1 MNKIIY
7 PVSLCFLLFLFCP
20 VKRQEEGAISCKAS
34 VSYFWNADRFDLLIS
49 QDLDSGKGVLSASGI
64 VYHNDKM
71 ESYLNKM
78 ISFSYRKNKDFY
90 NLRSEIIMDSPQ
102 MTMSVSEQRKWL
114 PEFFINPDEI
124 MLLKIKPYGHNAWIF
139 YSSNIP
145 LLVCEKSA
153 Y

>member
-7 PVSLCFLLFLFCP
+7 PVSLCFLFCFFCP
-20 VKRQEEGAISCKAS
+20 VKPQGGDAISCKTS

-64 VYHNDKM
+64 VYNNDKK
-71 ESYLNKM
+71 EYYLNKM

-114 PEFFINPDEI
+114 PEFFINPDKT
-124 MLLKIKPYGHNAWIF
+124 MLLKIKPYGQNAWVF

-145 LLVCEKSA
+145 LLVCEKIR
-153 Y
+153 